1 MQFTI
6 KQARV
11 LAGLTQAEMAEKI
24 GINRST
30 YIKIEKDP
38 LRATIRQI
46 NQISE
51 MTGVS
56 IGDLFLTKNSIFVDN

>member
-56 IGDLFLTKNSIFVDN
+56 IVDLFLTKNSTFVDN

>member
-56 IGDLFLTKNSIFVDN
+56 IGDLFLTQNSTFVDN

>member
-56 IGDLFLTKNSIFVDN
+56 IGDLFLTKNSTFVDN

>member
-56 IGDLFLTKNSIFVDN
+56 IGDLFLSKNSTFVDN